1 MRNSICI
8 WLMLILPTLIMGKQ
22 VEKDVGGWTPEQ
34 IDNAWIKVPWS
45 QGGYYYHNTLTRD
58 DQDNEPK
65 CLSESCLSERCLS
78 ESCLS
83 EVCICD

>member
-22 VEKDVGGWTPEQ
+22 VEKDVTGWTPEQ
-34 IDNAWIKVPWS
+34 IDNAWIRVPWTK
-45 QGGYYYHNTLTRD
+45 GGYYYHNTLTRD

-65 CLSESCLSERCLS
+65 CLSGNCNWN
-78 ESCLS
+78 
-83 EVCICD
+83 